1 MLTPIMKLQKFRAG
15 IESFFVPEMTGRC
28 QGFERRGCTG
38 AVEAGGATSGGGEKS
53 RHERYKMLIHNMLT

>member
-38 AVEAGGATSGGGEKS
+38 AVEGRRDFRGGEKS